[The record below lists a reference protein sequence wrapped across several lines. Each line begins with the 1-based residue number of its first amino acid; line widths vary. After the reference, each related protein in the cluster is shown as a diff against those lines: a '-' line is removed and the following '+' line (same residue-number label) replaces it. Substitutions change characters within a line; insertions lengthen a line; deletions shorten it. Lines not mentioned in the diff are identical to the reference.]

1 MVRFTLS
8 GNAGRKRVCTDGSF
22 RVSTEASSQRR
33 QEGSREDDA
42 SATESAGPE
51 SGRGKREGALC
62 EGEGEE
68 EGGEGRTEGEIAML
82 NLYRR
87 HTPKCPHKTK
97 GQAHTK
103 CSCPIWCYGQ
113 GNEGNQIRESLKTRD
128 WQRAIR
134 RAAKLES
141 PDAPRFKPIADT
153 VKGFE
158 QHIQS
163 LEPSTQRKYMN
174 VLRQFCAYCE
184 GAGLED
190 LAEITVDS
198 LDGYRASREL
208 SRTTAQKELETLRQF
223 FGYCRDRD
231 WLKDNPA
238 RRIKSARNIKPSDV
252 VPYTSEEIARI
263 LGACDFIGRADY
275 ERRRARAM
283 VLLLY
288 HTALRISDV
297 ATLARDRLRDGQIF
311 VRTLKTGGMVY
322 LPVPAE
328 LQTALEALPDPRGAG
343 SEPRYFFWNG
353 ITSKRAVVGIAE
365 RTMAAVFKKSKVP
378 GAGAHRFRHTL
389 ATRLLGIGAS
399 LEDVADILGNSPA
412 IVRKHYAKWS
422 QQRQQ
427 RITSL
432 MRAVNSCT
440 NPVQQENTPATQ

>member
-1 MVRFTLS
+1 MLS
-8 GNAGRKRVCTDGSF
+8 
-22 RVSTEASSQRR
+22 
-33 QEGSREDDA
+33 
-42 SATESAGPE
+42 
-51 SGRGKREGALC
+51 
-62 EGEGEE
+62 
-68 EGGEGRTEGEIAML
+68 
-82 NLYRR
+82 LYRR
-87 HTPKCPHKTK
+87 HTPKCPHKSK
-97 GQAHTK
+97 GQDYIK
-103 CSCPIWCYGQ
+103 CNCPIWCYGQ
-113 GNEGNQIRESLKTRD
+113 GDDGKQVRESLKTRD
-128 WQRAIR
+128 WGRAGR

-141 PDAPRFKPIADT
+141 PDAPRFKPVAEAVT
-153 VKGFE
+153 GFE

-163 LEPSTQRKYMN
+163 LESSTQRKYKN
-174 VLRQFCAYCE
+174 VLRQFSAYCK

-190 LAEITVDS
+190 LGEITVDR

-208 SRTTAQKELETLRQF
+208 ARTTAQKELETLRQF

-238 RRIKSARNIKPSDV
+238 RRIKSAKNIKPSDV
-252 VPYTSEEIARI
+252 VPYTTEEIARI

-283 VLLLY
+283 VLLLH

-297 ATLARDRLRDGQIF
+297 ATLARDRVRDGQIF

-322 LPVPAE
+322 LPVPAD

-343 SEPRYFFWNG
+343 TEPRYFFWNG

-378 GAGAHRFRHTL
+378 DAGAHRFRHTL

-399 LEDVADILGNSPA
+399 EPEVADVLGISAA
-412 IVRKHYAKWS
+412 IVRRHYAKWS

-427 RITSL
+427 RITTL
-432 MRAVNSCT
+432 MLAVNSCT
-440 NPVQQENTPATQ
+440 IPVQQENAPVAH

>member
-1 MVRFTLS
+1 MLS
-8 GNAGRKRVCTDGSF
+8 
-22 RVSTEASSQRR
+22 
-33 QEGSREDDA
+33 
-42 SATESAGPE
+42 
-51 SGRGKREGALC
+51 
-62 EGEGEE
+62 
-68 EGGEGRTEGEIAML
+68 
-82 NLYRR
+82 LYRR
-87 HTPKCPHKTK
+87 HAPTCPHKRK
-97 GQAHTK
+97 GQDYIK
-103 CSCPIWCYGQ
+103 CNCPIWCYGH
-113 GNEGNQIRESLKTRD
+113 GGDGKQIRESLKTRD
-128 WQRAIR
+128 WGRAGR

-141 PDAPRFKPIADT
+141 PDAPRFKPIAEAVT
-153 VKGFE
+153 GFE

-163 LEPSTQRKYMN
+163 LEPSTQRKYKN
-174 VLRQFCAYCE
+174 VLRQFTEYCKS
-184 GAGLED
+184 AGLED
-190 LAEITVDS
+190 LGEITVDR
-198 LDGYRASREL
+198 LDSYRASREL
-208 SRTTAQKELETLRQF
+208 ARTTAQKELETLRQF

-238 RRIKSARNIKPSDV
+238 RRIKSAKNIKPSDV

-283 VLLLY
+283 VLLLH

-297 ATLARDRLRDGQIF
+297 ATLARDRVRDGQIF

-322 LPVPAE
+322 LPVPDD

-343 SEPRYFFWNG
+343 SEPRYFFWND

-378 GAGAHRFRHTL
+378 DAGAHRFRHTL

-399 LEDVADILGNSPA
+399 EPEVADVLGISAA

-427 RITSL
+427 RITTL
-432 MRAVNSCT
+432 MLAVNSCT
-440 NPVQQENTPATQ
+440 NLVQKEKAPVTN